1 MLMPA
6 RTKYRKMQKGRNRG
20 VAERGS
26 KLHYGSYGLQA
37 VEAGLLTS
45 RQIEAGRRALTR
57 EIKRRGKIWIC
68 VFPDKPITRR
78 PAEVRM
84 GGGKGAVDHWAA
96 VIKPGRIVFE
106 MDGVDEDV
114 ALKALTLAAYKLPL
128 QTTILKRGARNP

>member
-6 RTKYRKMQKGRNRG
+6 RTKFRKMQKGRNRG
-20 VAERGS
+20 VAQRGN
-26 KLHYGSYGLQA
+26 KLHFGSFGLQA
-37 VEAGLLTS
+37 VEPGLLTA

-96 VIKPGRIVFE
+96 VIKPGRVVFE
-106 MDGVDEDV
+106 MDGVDEAV
-114 ALKALTLAAYKLPL
+114 AVKALTLASYKLPM
-128 QTTILKRGARNP
+128 QTTILKRGA

>member
-6 RTKYRKMQKGRNRG
+6 RTKFRKQMKGRNRG

-68 VFPDKPITRR
+68 VYPDKPITRR

-128 QTTILKRGARNP
+128 ATTILRRGAQQS

>member
-6 RTKYRKMQKGRNRG
+6 RTKFRKMMKGRNRG

-26 KLHYGSYGLQA
+26 RLHFGSYGLQA

-57 EIKRRGKIWIC
+57 EIKRHGKIWIC
-68 VFPDKPITRR
+68 VYPDKPITRR

-96 VIKPGRIVFE
+96 VIKPGRIVYE
-106 MDGVDEDV
+106 MDGVDEAV
-114 ALKALTLAAYKLPL
+114 ALKALTLASYKLPL
-128 QTTILKRGARNP
+128 QTTILKRGE

>member
-6 RTKYRKMQKGRNRG
+6 KTKFRKMHKGRNRG
-20 VAERGS
+20 AATRGS
-26 KLHYGSYGLQA
+26 RLHFGSYGLQA
-37 VEAGLLTS
+37 VEAGLLTA

-96 VIKPGRIVFE
+96 VVKPGRVLFE

-114 ALKALTLAAYKLPL
+114 ALNALRLASYKLPF
-128 QTTILKRGARNP
+128 QTAILKRGES

>member
-6 RTKYRKMQKGRNRG
+6 KTKFRKMMKGRMNG
-20 VAERGS
+20 TAERGS
-26 KLHYGSYGLQA
+26 TLNFGSFGLQA
-37 VEAGLLTS
+37 TERGLVTA

-57 EIKRRGKIWIC
+57 EIRRRGKIWIC

-96 VIKPGRIVFE
+96 VVKPGRVLFE
-106 MDGVDEDV
+106 MDGVEEAV
-114 ALKALTLAAYKLPL
+114 ALKALRLASYKLPVR
-128 QTTILKRGARNP
+128 TTVLKRGA

>member
-1 MLMPA
+1 MLMPS
-6 RTKYRKMQKGRNRG
+6 RTKYRKMHKGRNRG

-37 VEAGLLTS
+37 VEAGRLTS

-68 VFPDKPITRR
+68 VYPDKPITRR

-106 MDGVDEDV
+106 MDGVDEAV

-128 QTTILKRGARNP
+128 QTTILRRGGQAP